1 VQNAA
6 EGRFEPFADPNATRP
21 DFHSVRAA
29 DVARERV
36 YGNSWH
42 KARAQLGAFE
52 GTKTAAL
59 PTLGIKG
66 RLTVYGAGLEP
77 MSAMVKSTFD

>member
-42 KARAQLGAFE
+42 ILDLASKAAIG
-52 GTKTAAL
+52 
-59 PTLGIKG
+59 
-66 RLTVYGAGLEP
+66 VEP
-77 MSAMVKSTFD
+77 DI

>member
-1 VQNAA
+1 MQNAA

-42 KARAQLGAFE
+42 KAAIDSVVWKVRKGSIQSF
-52 GTKTAAL
+52 AAL
-59 PTLGIKG
+59 ATDGSKADKV
-66 RLTVYGAGLEP
+66 TV
-77 MSAMVKSTFD
+77 SRIRSV